1 MSNTLALINA
11 KTTRAKNPLNAYR
24 SYTYVFT
31 LAALK
36 KGSLADP
43 NSYRQNEDYFVIAKT
58 GGKGTAGLKMP
69 TSSSISKNAE
79 DLLENKSLIENFNK
93 NSPGRFDFYINNVN
107 VDTIMAGDERT
118 SMSLATKIEFDVT
131 EPYSMSGFIE
141 ALQVSAVA
149 AGYDQYV
156 NAVYLLKME
165 FIGYPDADELPNPE
179 TVKNSTRYFVFGFTG
194 LEIDVTESGARYR
207 CSGVPFNE
215 KGFGEPSKL
224 KSNITLKGETVGAI
238 LKSFQNGLNEAK
250 QSDAASVNGSEN
262 KRDQYEIVFPEVNET
277 GIVPNSENKSI
288 RDSKVVELLKTPAV
302 YGFSDPGVVANTSTN
317 TVPYVCDPKIENAST
332 FFAEGANIHE
342 CIASILRDSDYIREI
357 LSKFPNNVDQY
368 GMVPYFMVN
377 LEVEETG
384 EYDSQGTKPFYKY
397 RYVVVPYKIHYS
409 RILLTLNRTVD
420 ISKLTTIVC
429 REYDYIYTGANTD
442 IIKFNLKFNTLFFQ
456 AVPIA
461 LGNKKD
467 QPVSPD
473 VVQPNS
479 YVNLALISNPEERA
493 KAASIGVQPTKTHPD
508 FTPINPKG
516 VANSGQQSKDPYATL
531 AKSLH
536 QAILDN
542 VDQVQAEIDIIGD
555 PFYLVTGGMGNYRPS
570 ISPDGTGVGEGEAPY
585 TTSDVLIILTFRN
598 PTDID
603 PVTGEVIFDQVAAP
617 YSGVFRVIQVSSSFK
632 DGQFTQTLKLI
643 RIPAQLI
650 DTNVPIRPREPVLET
665 KPDLVNTPTPE
676 KPPVVSTLRAPAD
689 SLMAS
694 ITAGLPVSG
703 LPGQFSQLVPN
714 LTGALAPSISSAAA
728 GIVQW
733 GKTAVSAGI
742 TNGENLAGSAL
753 SAGLSSVEAIGSNAL
768 SAVQSAGSQAAG
780 AISNITSKIS
790 ALNGGS
796 VQGLL
801 KDAVSG
807 INPSALGIDTSKLSG
822 LSANLQSK
830 VADQISAAVKTIP
843 ENVDINAAVNNGLI
857 LNNLPKSALAR
868 IPATQPFSI
877 APPALPSLV
886 DLKEIVNRGGSL
898 ANIPGAEK
906 IPGVDKLLAAA
917 GAQIPGLN
925 TLDASAIAGK
935 LSTIQSA
942 VGNITQQVSSVE
954 SAIGKISSAV
964 PLGLPNVA
972 DISTSVTE
980 KFGSVSAKVA
990 SPLTTLIKSIK

>member
-1 MSNTLALINA
+1 M
-11 KTTRAKNPLNAYR
+11 
-24 SYTYVFT
+24 
-31 LAALK
+31 
-36 KGSLADP
+36 
-43 NSYRQNEDYFVIAKT
+43 
-58 GGKGTAGLKMP
+58 
-69 TSSSISKNAE
+69 
-79 DLLENKSLIENFNK
+79 
-93 NSPGRFDFYINNVN
+93 
-107 VDTIMAGDERT
+107 
-118 SMSLATKIEFDVT
+118 
-131 EPYSMSGFIE
+131 
-141 ALQVSAVA
+141 
-149 AGYDQYV
+149 
-156 NAVYLLKME
+156 
-165 FIGYPDADELPNPE
+165 
-179 TVKNSTRYFVFGFTG
+179 
-194 LEIDVTESGARYR
+194 
-207 CSGVPFNE
+207 PFNE

-238 LKSFQNGLNEAK
+238 LKSFQDGLNEAR
-250 QSDAASVNGSEN
+250 QSEASSVLGAEN
-262 KRDQYEIVFPEVNET
+262 KNKCDQYEIIFPELNET
-277 GIVPNSENKSI
+277 GIVNDSENKSI
-288 RDSKVVELLKTPAV
+288 RDSKVVKLLKTPAV
-302 YGFSDPGVVANTSTN
+302 YGFADPGVVANTSTN
-317 TVPYVCDPKIENAST
+317 TVSYRYDPKVENASI
-332 FFAEGANIHE
+332 FFAEGANVHE
-342 CIASILRDSDYIREI
+342 CIASILRDSDYTREI
-357 LSKFPNNVDQY
+357 LSKFPDNVDQY
-368 GMVPYFMVN
+368 GMVPYFMVH

-384 EYDSQGTKPFYKY
+384 VYDSQGNKPFYKY

-409 RILLTLNRTVD
+409 RVLLTLNKTVD
-420 ISKLTTIVC
+420 TSKLTTIVS

-442 IIKFNLKFNTLFFQ
+442 ILKFNLKFNTLFFQ
-456 AVPIA
+456 AIPIS
-461 LGNKKD
+461 LGNKKS
-467 QPVSPD
+467 QPAAPD
-473 VVQPNS
+473 VVQPDP

-493 KAASIGVQPTKTHPD
+493 KVASMGVQPIKTHPD

-516 VANSGQQSKDPYATL
+516 VANAGQQSKDPYATL

-570 ISPDGTGVGEGEAPY
+570 ISPEGTEVGEGEAPY

-617 YSGVFRVIQVSSSFK
+617 YSGVFRVIEVASTFR

-650 DTNVPIRPREPVLET
+650 DTNVPIRPRESVLNT
-665 KPDLVNTPTPE
+665 RPDLVNTPTPE
-676 KPPVVSTLRAPAD
+676 KPPVVSTLRAPTD

-714 LTGALAPSISSAAA
+714 LTGALAPNLSSAAA

-742 TNGENLAGSAL
+742 TNGGSLANSTLA
-753 SAGLSSVEAIGSNAL
+753 AGLSSVEAIGSNAL
-768 SAVQSAGSQAAG
+768 SAVQSAGAQAAG
-780 AISNITSKIS
+780 AISNVTSKIS

-801 KDAVSG
+801 KDAVAG
-807 INPSALGIDTSKLSG
+807 INPGALGIDTSKLSG
-822 LSANLQSK
+822 LSSNLQSK
-830 VADQISAAVKTIP
+830 VAEQISAAVKTIP

-857 LNNLPKSALAR
+857 LNNLPKSALSR
-868 IPATQPFSI
+868 IPATQPFSV

-917 GAQIPGLN
+917 SSQIPGLN
-925 TLDASAIAGK
+925 SLDAPAIAGK
-935 LSTIQSA
+935 LATVQNA

-954 SAIGKISSAV
+954 SAISKISSAV
-964 PLGLPNVA
+964 PSGLPNVA

-980 KFGSVSAKVA
+980 KFGSVSAKAA